1 MILNACSMFFLCY
14 KYLMSSQN
22 RGTAR
27 ASVESIRQSYS
38 TETALLSL
46 RNDMLL
52 AADAGHGSAVALR
65 HDRPRPP
72 AWLNYPCGLA
82 GLVLSWFSSY
92 LRGRTQAIAVRS
104 ALSHTTNMRGFL
116 PMKPRQAQH
125 REDRLLPLC
134 AQKQDSPTY
143 YSPSHC
149 RPYVHLPMHQSR
161 CRPRFRVINGDS
173 CKESRQ
179 VGPPSPAHFGS
190 FRASVVFSTSL
201 LRRPLSTHSCCREL
215 IILPASRTHR
225 QNHCAP
231 PESPERRRPPH
242 TTQGQIHKF

>member
-1 MILNACSMFFLCY
+1 MLGMDQQSPYDTIDHDLLLDRLN
-14 KYLMSSQN
+14 
-22 RGTAR
+22 
-27 ASVESIRQSYS
+27 
-38 TETALLSL
+38 
-46 RNDMLL
+46 D
-52 AADAGHGSAVALR
+52 H
-65 HDRPRPP
+65 
-72 AWLNYPCGLA
+72 CGLA

-179 VGPPSPAHFGS
+179 VGLPSPAHFGS